1 MYTPAT
7 LRPDNIDVCAASA
20 RPARRP
26 RSLLLAAAAVALLLA
41 AAAPAHALV
50 IGVTE
55 GVSYQ
60 VTESQIAP
68 RFEPIAEALS
78 KALKQP
84 VTIKVLISYNGA
96 REALK
101 EQQVDMAFIHPAH
114 VALEAIKSGRY
125 QALAWTGGFTAYKV
139 SLLCKEPQ
147 PISDWKS
154 IAGKGLVMPDPD
166 SITSV
171 ITRAM
176 LREQG
181 VQAASLK
188 LTNTRYQDAVP
199 FYVKNGFAA
208 YGATASSGVIK
219 AWKDG
224 GGNVCA
230 ESRAVPIKQWV
241 ASRKLDAA
249 TTAAAREALLGLAQ
263 SDAGKR
269 ALATSTYTGFVAPS
283 AEVEAA
289 LLTWLGI

>member
-7 LRPDNIDVCAASA
+7 LRPDNIDVCTASA
-20 RPARRP
+20 RRTRRP
-26 RSLLLAAAAVALLLA
+26 RSLLLAAPAAALLLA
-41 AAAPAHALV
+41 AAAPAQALV

-219 AWKDG
+219 AWKDS

>member
-1 MYTPAT
+1 MDLHTAKTGSDICTAREESRRRKPSL
-7 LRPDNIDVCAASA
+7 LRPAVQ
-20 RPARRP
+20 
-26 RSLLLAAAAVALLLA
+26 AAAALLLA
-41 AAAPAHALV
+41 AGAPAHALV

-55 GVSYQ
+55 GVTYQ

-68 RFEPIAEALS
+68 RFEPIAEVLS

-84 VTIKVLISYNGA
+84 VTIKVLISYNSA

-101 EQQVDMAFIHPAH
+101 GQQVDIAFIHPAH
-114 VALEAIKSGRY
+114 VALEATKSGRY
-125 QALAWTGGFTAYKV
+125 QTLAWTSGFTAYKV

-154 IAGKGLVMPDPD
+154 IAGKGLVMPDAD

-171 ITRAM
+171 ITRAL
-176 LREQG
+176 LREHG
-181 VQAASLK
+181 VQPAALK

-199 FYVKNGFAA
+199 FYVQNGFVA

-219 AWKDG
+219 TWKDG

-230 ESRAVPIKQWV
+230 ESRAVPIKQWLV
-241 ASRKLDAA
+241 SSKLDAA
-249 TTAAAREALLGLAQ
+249 TASAAREALLGLAQ

-269 ALATSTYTGFVAPS
+269 ALTTSTYTGFVAPS

-289 LLTWLGI
+289 LITWLGI